1 MAATRR
7 SDATGRRRPAAAVV
21 AVAIA
26 LAACADATSS
36 TIAGDGRA
44 GMPDTDGCRG
54 PQPAASVPIRGTFE
68 EANLVAAGEMFRTY
82 GLDADPVREQV
93 TGDLVDVRGEPAWK
107 LDGTYAV
114 TVDGSRRSD
123 TWMLWVG
130 FDGDAFS
137 VLCAVG
143 PDDVAWPPAGG
154 R

>member
-1 MAATRR
+1 MGATPR
-7 SDATGRRRPAAAVV
+7 SDATARRRPVAALV
-21 AVAIA
+21 AAAIA
-26 LAACADATSS
+26 LAACADATTS
-36 TIAGDGRA
+36 TIVDDGRA
-44 GMPDTDGCRG
+44 GMPDTDRCRS
-54 PQPAASVPIRGTFE
+54 PQPAASPSIRGNFE

-143 PDDVAWPPAGG
+143 PDDVPWPPAGD